1 MDLNNVVLSGR
12 VFDMGYNPMLTIE
25 NSGVAEGK
33 LSVSVGVKNG
43 EEMFD
48 EFNIRAYG
56 KKADFISLLRDGTF
70 VVLEG
75 VLREDIRVNSGDPS
89 ATRSKTYININRLKA
104 VRGKEED
111 WNE

>member
-1 MDLNNVVLSGR
+1 MDLNNVVLSGK
-12 VFDMGYNPMLTIE
+12 VFDMGYSPMVTIE

-43 EEMFD
+43 EEMYD

-56 KKADFISLLRDGTF
+56 KKADFISSLRDGTF
-70 VVLEG
+70 VVIEG
-75 VLREDIRVNSGDPS
+75 VLREDIRVNKDEPN
-89 ATRSKTYININRLKA
+89 ATRSKTYVNINRLKT
-104 VRGKEED
+104 VRGKEE